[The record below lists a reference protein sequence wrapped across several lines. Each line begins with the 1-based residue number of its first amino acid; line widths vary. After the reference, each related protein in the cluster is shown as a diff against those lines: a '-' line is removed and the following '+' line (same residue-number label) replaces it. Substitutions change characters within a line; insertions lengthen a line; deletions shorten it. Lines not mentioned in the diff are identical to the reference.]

1 MVRQPIWLVWLIL
14 LEQYLKKYIYIMTK
28 NELKK
33 LIKEVV
39 KETMAEMLMELKL
52 ENIIEG
58 AMSKMTISAPSRN
71 LNETTEQ
78 VVSKPKP
85 KTDLKKKLGI
95 SDEEWN
101 KIYSSVDTGNSIL
114 SENRNDPISSQ
125 PKPPEVSANDLA
137 EARII

>member
-1 MVRQPIWLVWLIL
+1 
-14 LEQYLKKYIYIMTK
+14 MTK